1 MRAFFPLQAP
11 ATFAGG
17 VGSRVARGGPP
28 GARDVVVHIRACNPS
43 KEEQP
48 ANLAKSVRLYDA
60 ILDRVADRGS
70 VWVIAPAMCGDSKLL
85 GHLRQRYGA
94 EMRSRISRGGGGS
107 AACFGLQAGVDC
119 TLNDFRFMA
128 LARTLVVAEGSTFS
142 FWAALLAAN
151 ATQVH
156 VINPLKDNPKGKF
169 VAHDQRDRFVY
180 HDGDGRQWWGRL
192 REQDGA
198 FEIRY
203 EFSDPKA

>member
-1 MRAFFPLQAP
+1 M
-11 ATFAGG
+11 
-17 VGSRVARGGPP
+17 
-28 GARDVVVHIRACNPS
+28 
-43 KEEQP
+43 
-48 ANLAKSVRLYDA
+48 
-60 ILDRVADRGS
+60 
-70 VWVIAPAMCGDSKLL
+70 WVIAPAMCGDSKLL

-169 VAHDQRDRFVY
+169 VAHDQRDA
-180 HDGDGRQWWGRL
+180 HGREVVGPRGGGIPGARRSSSAAGPWW
-192 REQDGA
+192 
-198 FEIRY
+198 
-203 EFSDPKA
+203 